1 MTEKLN
7 VLHRYSE
14 HKALITL
21 GHSYSIPS
29 RVTKK
34 HLLDLIAGY
43 DDDEVLNL
51 AQIETPAGMPR
62 PVIVRPADLSADRP
76 EWLCLCANEEDPV

>member
-1 MTEKLN
+1 MIPVTL
-7 VLHRYSE
+7 VTPDRVDTIPVSP
-14 HKALITL
+14 KALVVVEHIARSS
-21 GHSYSIPS
+21 GSA
-29 RVTKK
+29 
-34 HLLDLIAGY
+34 DAGY

>member
-29 RVTKK
+29 RVTKRN
-34 HLLDLIAGY
+34 LLDLVAGY

-62 PVIVRPADLSADRP
+62 PVIVRPADLPADRP
-76 EWLCLCANEEDPV
+76 EWLCLCENEEDPV